1 MLPKETSIVTW
12 FLLKKVIKIKKNL
25 STVVNLL
32 YFNFSPKQL
41 VRIIKIK
48 IFQQL

>member
-1 MLPKETSIVTW
+1 MLPKETSVVTW
-12 FLLKKVIKIKKNL
+12 FLLRKVIKIKKNL

-32 YFNFSPKQL
+32 CFNFSPKQL
-41 VRIIKIK
+41 GRVIQIK